1 MINVLCFKRMS
12 GKELI
17 PNIVCGMRTGAAW
30 ITLDDEAVFVKV
42 PELADIDLAFYC
54 LSRKAQSKSICALD
68 GIVDC
73 VNPEGNHFFTVNAD
87 PVR

>member
-42 PELADIDLAFYC
+42 PELADIDLAF
-54 LSRKAQSKSICALD
+54 
-68 GIVDC
+68 
-73 VNPEGNHFFTVNAD
+73 
-87 PVR
+87 